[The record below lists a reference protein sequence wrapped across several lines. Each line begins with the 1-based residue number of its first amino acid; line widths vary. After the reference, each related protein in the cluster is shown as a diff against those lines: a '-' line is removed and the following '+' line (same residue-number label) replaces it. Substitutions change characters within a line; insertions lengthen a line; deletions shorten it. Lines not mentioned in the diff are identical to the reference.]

1 MNWILGLIGV
11 TAASMIKHAGVRSP
25 DALGTGPSNGSADG
39 FDPASRLTFEETV
52 AQMHRGYEN
61 TQRVVQFMDA
71 KAGAVIA
78 FSLTI
83 FAFVSKVVAW
93 VYGVVGSG
101 FLVSW
106 EAPGCCMHWILTA
119 FILAEVVA
127 GGICLH
133 QAFMTIRP
141 NSLPMPQHFTT
152 LFPARKGA
160 WIQSDAN
167 EYLERV
173 VKGETRGFALGEF
186 KQQLLAMGGIVFLK
200 IEGLQKSLSALILQ
214 GLVAIGI
221 GAIIAILVGGGWL
234 NENSK
239 KSAPTKSLTDLAPAN
254 PNPAVA
260 R

>member
-1 MNWILGLIGV
+1 M
-11 TAASMIKHAGVRSP
+11 TAASLIKPAGGRSP
-25 DALGTGPSNGSADG
+25 DTLGAGNGPPDG

-93 VYGVVGSG
+93 VYGLVGSG

-106 EAPGCCMHWILTA
+106 EVPGCCMHWILTA
-119 FILAEVVA
+119 FVLAEVVV

-141 NSLPMPQHFTT
+141 NSLPMPEHFTT
-152 LFPARKGA
+152 LFPARKNA
-160 WIQSDAN
+160 WNQSDAKQ
-167 EYLERV
+167 YLDRV
-173 VKGETRGFALGEF
+173 INGETRGFALGEF

-200 IEGLQKSLSALILQ
+200 IERLQRSLNALILQ
-214 GLVAIGI
+214 GLIGVGI

-234 NENSK
+234 DCK
-239 KSAPTKSLTDLAPAN
+239 ATPPAPTKLPTAPT
-254 PNPAVA
+254 PATSIPI
-260 R
+260 